1 MINPF
6 KNLKENTSLQKKI
19 ELEAKEKERSFLDA
33 HYLSKVETMRK
44 EHENNLRKAQLTYEE
59 SIRTQETTLKEQHR
73 LRVVDIE
80 NDHKKENQEH
90 SQKVYNLKQEVQDNK
105 NRYEKE
111 IDIKVDE
118 LNKEKIEFKNKTTE
132 ELNKI
137 QDIFVK
143 EVRDLRTRL
152 EEASNKLRSAQR
164 GYFRYLKYALMS
176 FQYIKELKAE
186 SEAWMQHSI
195 TYNQRMES
203 MHSKFEAIDKFNEKS
218 EPYIKEL
225 LHYNKETDDDLID
238 GVLQEFEN
246 FSESEEPLKS
256 EKKLTKQNTIV
267 TEDQDNFFGDDERL
281 DEEITKKFFE
291 STKNIKR

>member
-1 MINPF
+1 MINPL
-6 KNLKENTSLQKKI
+6 KNLKENSSLQKKI
-19 ELEAKEKERSFLDA
+19 ELEAKEKERSYLDK
-33 HYLSKVETMRK
+33 HYLEKVETMRK
-44 EHENNLRKAQLTYEE
+44 EHEDNLRKAQLTYEE
-59 SIRTQETTLKEQHR
+59 SIRTQETILKEQHR
-73 LRVVDIE
+73 LRVLDIE
-80 NDHKKENQEH
+80 NGHKKENVEH
-90 SQKVYNLKQEVQDNK
+90 SQKISNLKKELQESK
-105 NRYEKE
+105 NNFEKE
-111 IDIKVDE
+111 IDKKVDD
-118 LNKEKIEFKNKTTE
+118 LDKEKADFKNKTTE

-143 EVRDLRTRL
+143 EVRDLRSRL

-225 LHYNKETDDDLID
+225 LHYNQETDDDIIE
-238 GVLQEFEN
+238 GVIAEFES
-246 FSESEEPLKS
+246 FSASEESLKP
-256 EKKLTKQNTIV
+256 EKRIEQGSV
-267 TEDQDNFFGDDERL
+267 VSQDQDNLFGDEENL
-281 DEEITKKFFE
+281 DADLAKRFFE
-291 STKNIKR
+291 STKNTKI